1 MSLSLSKYQYFSLFW
16 IHISTQQY
24 RFIFTTCFLQSELP
38 NNGARCRC
46 RRFPSR
52 RSCCGS
58 WIGPDCGS
66 FWPTSRPSPPSGCR
80 ETPSAFGELT
90 LGPTWTADLW
100 KKRGGLFFGE
110 TDAYLKA
117 NCSSSAART
126 VSFEFCWFAAAVS
139 CLVYGFHNEDV
150 LGSTLEPVHSVV
162 VLLDVWYNHPA
173 VGRVAQTWNADRHH
187 EKCRWGIG
195 LIQRL

>member
-1 MSLSLSKYQYFSLFW
+1 MQKCLQAYVNVNIFHNLESTYQDSS
-16 IHISTQQY
+16 INI
-24 RFIFTTCFLQSELP
+24 IFTMCFLQSELP
-38 NNGARCRC
+38 SNGARCRC

-58 WIGPDCGS
+58 WTGPDCGS

-100 KKRGGLFFGE
+100 KKKYIFFGE
-110 TDAYLKA
+110 TDPYLKV
-117 NCSSSAART
+117 NYSSSAART

-139 CLVYGFHNEDV
+139 RLVYGFHNEDV
-150 LGSTLEPVHSVV
+150 LGSALEPVHSVV

-173 VGRVAQTWNADRHH
+173 VGRVAQTWNRHRRH
-187 EKCRWGIG
+187 ENCGWGIG
-195 LIQRL
+195 LI